1 MRVQIAK
8 WGNSSAIR
16 LPKPLVEELG
26 LKPGQEVDLTV
37 EGKEVR
43 MTPVKPRFVYRIEDL
58 VAEMRRLGPD
68 DEPPVEDWSPV
79 EAPWPDVP
87 LRDR

>member
-16 LPKPLVEELG
+16 LPKPVVEELA
-26 LKPGQEVDLTV
+26 LKPGQEIDLTV

-43 MTPVKPRFVYRIEDL
+43 MTPVQ
-58 VAEMRRLGPD
+58 
-68 DEPPVEDWSPV
+68 
-79 EAPWPDVP
+79 APFC
-87 LRDR
+87 LSN

>member
-16 LPKPLVEELG
+16 LPKPVVEELR
-26 LKPGQEVDLTV
+26 LKPGEEVELTV
-37 EGKEVR
+37 EGQELR
-43 MTPVKPRFVYRIEDL
+43 MKPVKARFVHRIEDL

-68 DEPPVEDWSPV
+68 YEPPYEDWSAV

-87 LRDR
+87 QDR

>member
-16 LPKPLVEELG
+16 LPKPVVEELR
-26 LKPGQEVDLTV
+26 LKPGQEIELTV
-37 EGKEVR
+37 EGREVR
-43 MTPVKPRFVYRIEDL
+43 MKPVKARFAYRIEDL

-68 DEPPVEDWSPV
+68 HEPRFEDWSTVETPWPDEPPR
-79 EAPWPDVP
+79 A
-87 LRDR
+87 R